1 MRKKLTIIPIM
12 RRDVF
17 QAIADPTR
25 RNIINLLARQ
35 PLNLNGVAEN
45 FNTSRP
51 AISKHIKILTECG
64 LVVIR
69 QEGRERHCEIK
80 MGKLDEVSGWVEQ
93 CRLFWSEKLDNLER
107 FLASAKASAPAK
119 APVPVKAPAGSKVT
133 AVASKASVPTKTSAP
148 AKVAAS
154 SKSSATKKTPSVRR
168 TAPPKS

>member
-1 MRKKLTIIPIM
+1 M

-25 RNIINLLARQ
+25 RDIINLLARQ

-80 MGKLDEVSGWVEQ
+80 MGKLDEVSSWVEQ

-107 FLASAKASAPAK
+107 FLESSKQAMASPKASDAP
-119 APVPVKAPAGSKVT
+119 
-133 AVASKASVPTKTSAP
+133 
-148 AKVAAS
+148 
-154 SKSSATKKTPSVRR
+154 KTPSVRKTR
-168 TAPPKS
+168 PPKSKKN

>member
-1 MRKKLTIIPIM
+1 LP
-12 RRDVF
+12 
-17 QAIADPTR
+17 
-25 RNIINLLARQ
+25 Q

-80 MGKLDEVSGWVEQ
+80 MGKLDEVSSWVEQ

-107 FLASAKASAPAK
+107 FLESSKQAMASPKASDAPK
-119 APVPVKAPAGSKVT
+119 RRLSGKPSRLNLKRINVAGFFL
-133 AVASKASVPTKTSAP
+133 
-148 AKVAAS
+148 S
-154 SKSSATKKTPSVRR
+154 SHPRLLAII
-168 TAPPKS
+168 